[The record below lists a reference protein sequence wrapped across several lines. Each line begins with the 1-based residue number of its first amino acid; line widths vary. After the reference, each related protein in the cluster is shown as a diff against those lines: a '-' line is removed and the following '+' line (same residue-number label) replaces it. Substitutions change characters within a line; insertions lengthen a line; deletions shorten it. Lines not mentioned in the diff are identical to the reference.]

1 MQRLS
6 DCLVKKML
14 ERLTVRN
21 IALIE
26 ESCVDL
32 DRGFNVVTGETG
44 SGKTIW
50 LESIKL
56 ICGARMSKDFIRSG
70 CQSAS
75 VEAVFLSKA
84 TSVCQSMESAGVP
97 INPTGRI
104 TLYREINTSGQSK
117 CRVNNISVSVQT
129 LRDITSGLIDIHGQF
144 DNQSLFVSSR
154 HLDLLD
160 DFGFDTIS
168 QHKAEYLNIFTECL
182 GIKDKLKSLRGS
194 DQERQK
200 VRDLLVYQIE
210 ELETANLSQQEFDRL
225 SSLKKKLLYAEK
237 IQTHSS
243 NAIAQLVSSYGDQD
257 SVITRLQEAGRELSK
272 AAALDN
278 TFAAISD
285 RLLAAGIDLKDI
297 SDELISLVDNL
308 EFDSA
313 DIENVETRLGIYD
326 KLTRKYGGSLDSA
339 IEHLRQSKAELADLD
354 NTRQLAAK
362 YTCDLANAR
371 ERLKAQA
378 LMLSHDRKQVAKVME
393 EKITSQLK
401 DLEMNNVTFKV
412 VFEDYDP
419 DTAKLGRNGFD
430 VVEFR
435 ISVNPGEPLKPL
447 AKIGSGGEISRI
459 MLAIK
464 TIISEIDNIET
475 VVFDEID
482 TGISGVA
489 AQQVGLKL
497 KHISKDHQV
506 ICVTHHGII
515 AAMSDNH
522 YCIEKT
528 VSNGR
533 TYSKIDKL
541 DYESKVREIS
551 RIIGGSNITES
562 AIAHSRELIKKFTE

>member
-1 MQRLS
+1 M
-6 DCLVKKML
+6 KIML
-14 ERLTVRN
+14 DRLTVNN

-26 ESCVDL
+26 ESCVTL

-50 LESIKL
+50 LESLKL
-56 ICGARMSKDFIRSG
+56 ICGSRMNKDYIRTG
-70 CQSAS
+70 CQTAS
-75 VEAVFLSKA
+75 VEAVFSSKA
-84 TSVCQSMESAGVP
+84 TSVCSSLESAGVP
-97 INPTGRI
+97 INPTGKI
-104 TLYREINTSGQSK
+104 TLYREINTNGQSK

-129 LRDITSGLIDIHGQF
+129 LRDIASGLIDIHGQY
-144 DNQSLFVSSR
+144 DNQSLFVSSK

-160 DFGFDTIS
+160 DFGFETIS
-168 QHKAEYLNIFTECL
+168 MHKAEYLNIYTECL
-182 GIKDKLKSLRGS
+182 GIKDKLKSVRGS

-200 VRDLLVYQIE
+200 VRDLLEYQIN
-210 ELETANLSQQEFDRL
+210 ELETAKLSHEEFNKL

-237 IQTHSS
+237 IKNHSS
-243 NAIAQLVSSYGDQD
+243 NAITQLVSSYGDQD
-257 SVITRLQEAGRELSK
+257 STITRLQEAGRELSK

-278 TFAAISD
+278 SFAIISD
-285 RLLAAGIDLKDI
+285 RLLTAGIELKDI

-308 EFDSA
+308 GFDST
-313 DIENVETRLGIYD
+313 DIENVESRLGIYD
-326 KLTRKYGGSLDSA
+326 KLIRKYGGSLDSA
-339 IEHLRQSKAELADLD
+339 IEHLSRSRTELADID
-354 NTRQLAAK
+354 NTSQLAAK
-362 YTCDLANAR
+362 YTSDLANAR

-378 LMLSHDRKQVAKVME
+378 LILTKDRRQVAKFME
-393 EKITSQLK
+393 EKITSELK
-401 DLEMNNVTFKV
+401 DLEMNNVTFRV
-412 VFEDYDP
+412 VFNEYDP

-430 VVEFR
+430 VLEFC

-506 ICVTHHGII
+506 ICVTHHGIV

-528 VSNGR
+528 IFDGR
-533 TYSKIDKL
+533 TYSKIGKL

-562 AIAHSRELIKKFTE
+562 DIAHSRELIKKFTE